1 MEGTALYDLVE
12 SYMREYRKE
21 IDERV
26 TKFFSDNIN
35 KELEKLKKFLN
46 DEQLKLVNRY
56 TNSIVMREEEIT
68 IEYEIKLLNIGVK
81 IGMQLQSSFD
91 EDANKD
97 IF

>member
-1 MEGTALYDLVE
+1 MEGTALYNLVE

-26 TKFFSDNIN
+26 TKLFSDSIN

-46 DEQLKLVNRY
+46 DEQLKLVDRY
-56 TNSIVMREEEIT
+56 TNSIIIREEEIS

-97 IF
+97 II